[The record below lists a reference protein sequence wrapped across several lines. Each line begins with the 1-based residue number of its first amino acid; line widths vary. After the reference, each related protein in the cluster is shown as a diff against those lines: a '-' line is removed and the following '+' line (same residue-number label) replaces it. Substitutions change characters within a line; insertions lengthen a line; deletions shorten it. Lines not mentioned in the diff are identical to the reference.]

1 MANALP
7 RLEQELAKVRD
18 RATGLAQELYGAD
31 VAYFKALAAAAR
43 QQLVLAAYHVCTQKY
58 PKAFLKLSLAQR
70 QQIQQELRHLGQ
82 QLEWQMLANL
92 LAPTTELEDQLRSL
106 LQSLGTGEGP
116 PPQPSPDGSLG
127 DRDPAPES
135 KPETAL
141 EPRSETGLGIG
152 PVPGADLELGPE
164 IRLDLG
170 ATADRAA
177 ATDLPESPGSAPVP
191 KPKAKTGPAPLTAA
205 PDLSPEE
212 LPPALVAR
220 SGNPIQI
227 LGWQRSLEKA
237 ALASLHSFSQR
248 ANQRLRAAGILPRK
262 PPLALLDMAHKNDL
276 DLGAEVASSSPN
288 LLELLLDSGEDD
300 EDRDR
305 PPQRLTAIHLRL
317 AEIELADAS
326 VMARR
331 PPLQQTVDRLA
342 SLCSQYEKLRQQYAI
357 AQAEAAWRSS
367 WFED

>member
-7 RLEQELAKVRD
+7 RLEQELAKVRE
-18 RATGLAQELYGAD
+18 RAAVLAQQLYGAD

-43 QQLVLAAYHVCTQKY
+43 QQLVLAGYHVCTQKY

-70 QQIQQELRHLGQ
+70 QRLQQDLRHLGQ
-82 QLEWQMLANL
+82 QLEWQVLTNL
-92 LAPTTELEDQLRSL
+92 VAPTTELEDQLRSL
-106 LQSLGTGEGP
+106 LQSLGTAEVQ
-116 PPQPSPDGSLG
+116 PPQRDSTGAEG
-127 DRDPAPES
+127 DREATPDLKPEFNPDLKPDAPSDS
-135 KPETAL
+135 KPDPDMGPGL
-141 EPRSETGLGIG
+141 ERD
-152 PVPGADLELGPE
+152 PGAM
-164 IRLDLG
+164 
-170 ATADRAA
+170 ADR
-177 ATDLPESPGSAPVP
+177 PEPD
-191 KPKAKTGPAPLTAA
+191 APLTGA

-262 PPLALLDMAHKNDL
+262 PPLALLEMADKHDL

-288 LLELLLDSGEDD
+288 LLDLLLDGDEGEG
-300 EDRDR
+300 RDR

-326 VMARR
+326 VVARR
-331 PPLQQTVDRLA
+331 PPLQQTVDALS
-342 SLCSQYEKLRQQYAI
+342 SLCAQYEKLRQQYAI

>member
-1 MANALP
+1 MANALS
-7 RLEQELAKVRD
+7 RLEQELAKVRE
-18 RATGLAQELYGAD
+18 RAAVLAQQLYGAD

-43 QQLVLAAYHVCTQKY
+43 QQLVLAGYHVCTQKY

-70 QQIQQELRHLGQ
+70 QQLQQELRHLGQ
-82 QLEWQMLANL
+82 QLEWQMLTNL
-92 LAPTTELEDQLRSL
+92 VAPTTELEDQLRSL
-106 LQSLGTGEGP
+106 LQSLGPGDGP
-116 PPQPSPDGSLG
+116 PPPPSSDGPQG
-127 DRDPAPES
+127 DREATPEPP
-135 KPETAL
+135 PEPT
-141 EPRSETGLGIG
+141 EPEMGADMERD
-152 PVPGADLELGPE
+152 PGAM
-164 IRLDLG
+164 
-170 ATADRAA
+170 ADR
-177 ATDLPESPGSAPVP
+177 PEPA
-191 KPKAKTGPAPLTAA
+191 APLTGA

-212 LPPALVAR
+212 VPPALMAQ

-262 PPLALLDMAHKNDL
+262 LPLALLEMADKNDL
-276 DLGAEVASSSPN
+276 DLGAEVAASSPN
-288 LLELLLDSGEDD
+288 LLDLLLDSDEGEG
-300 EDRDR
+300 RDR

-331 PPLQQTVDRLA
+331 PPLQQTVDALS
-342 SLCSQYEKLRQQYAI
+342 SLCAQYEKLRQQYAI

>member
-18 RATGLAQELYGAD
+18 RATALAQQLYGAD

-70 QQIQQELRHLGQ
+70 QQVQQELRHLGQ
-82 QLEWQMLANL
+82 QLEWQILANL

-106 LQSLGTGEGP
+106 LQSLGTGDGP
-116 PPQPSPDGSLG
+116 PSQPSPDGPPG

-135 KPETAL
+135 
-141 EPRSETGLGIG
+141 
-152 PVPGADLELGPE
+152 GPE
-164 IRLDLG
+164 IGLGVDSELGLEVGLEVGLDPAIG
-170 ATADRAA
+170 DRPEPA
-177 ATDLPESPGSAPVP
+177 ESPEPSEPAPNLNP
-191 KPKAKTGPAPLTAA
+191 NPKTGPAPLTAA

-262 PPLALLDMAHKNDL
+262 PPLALLEMAHKNDL
-276 DLGAEVASSSPN
+276 EIDAEVASSSPN
-288 LLELLLDSGEDD
+288 LLELLLDSGDD
-300 EDRDR
+300 GDDRDR

-331 PPLQQTVDRLA
+331 PPLQQTVDSLA